1 MRCQK
6 ATRPIWII
14 IGLVLIVLSPIIGQ
28 TRGKGIGYPFDGKS
42 RGYGRLQGTAVMR
55 KIQKERGGPH

>member
-1 MRCQK
+1 MK
-6 ATRPIWII
+6 KGFKKGT
-14 IGLVLIVLSPIIGQ
+14 LSIIGQ
-28 TRGKGIGYPFDGKS
+28 TRGNGIGYPFDGKS